1 MPADAARAVGILGE
15 RAAVET
21 RLAEYAVA
29 GLDEVAVLPLAAG
42 DPMGERTLR
51 VPDRIRENAEYIEKN
66 AEARPWLKHAE
77 DADPMVQACYVE
89 RDRSAGHDLQ
99 RHEGWR
105 GEQGQADRVAYLR
118 DPAHAKDD
126 LAYDRSNDAYGQGRR
141 HSCGPIAS
149 QIYDPVAYAVAVTR
163 LHEHPDVRRI
173 LAGPYDSERAPGS
186 VRDIPVEEILGPHAH
201 TAVRGFELVG
211 DDHDAEMDNRRA
223 WTKAVRQ
230 HIDAGMSPDEAMERV
245 RAAAA
250 AGSGLHE
257 PVITPI
263 PTFAGGTITV
273 RFCDNRDQDGYD
285 INTFFVDPPKEET

>member
-1 MPADAARAVGILGE
+1 MLPGAREVEGVPAVVNERVDRPDQAVDRPSFTRLWDIPDRPMDPAMFEGRHMTVWLRQAYERSRAIE
-15 RAAVET
+15 RAEAGGGWSLDMPVGNDET
-21 RLAEYAVA
+21 AR
-29 GLDEVAVLPLAAG
+29 DVLRRRYG
-42 DPMGERTLR
+42 DLT
-51 VPDRIRENAEYIEKN
+51 PDRIRENAEYIEKN

-126 LAYDRSNDAYGQGRR
+126 LAYDRSNDAYGQGRL

-186 VRDIPVEEILGPHAH
+186 VRDIP
-201 TAVRGFELVG
+201 
-211 DDHDAEMDNRRA
+211 
-223 WTKAVRQ
+223 
-230 HIDAGMSPDEAMERV
+230 
-245 RAAAA
+245 
-250 AGSGLHE
+250 
-257 PVITPI
+257 
-263 PTFAGGTITV
+263 
-273 RFCDNRDQDGYD
+273 
-285 INTFFVDPPKEET
+285 